1 MPEALITYFGQL
13 AKVNCDGNCKKACGL
28 NGRPKVQLSA
38 DEDDYA
44 FLADD
49 ELGEAPADPGTYEGN
64 DAKPESAAGFPNKWC
79 VRECE
84 RCARSKPGECDLPL
98 AIKSFSKRVYNL
110 NWRNAVEK
118 SRDEIPNV
126 NELDEIS
133 GMTEAEFRAWA
144 ELAGERAQA
153 LSDILAKVFTPAVR
167 EET

>member
-1 MPEALITYFGQL
+1 MPEALVTYCGQL
-13 AKVNCDGNCKKACGL
+13 IKVNCDGNCKKAWGI
-28 NGRPKVQLSA
+28 NSRPKVQLSD

-64 DAKPESAAGFPNKWC
+64 DAKPESVARFPNKWC

-84 RCARSKPGECDLPL
+84 RCARSKPSECDLPL

-133 GMTEAEFRAWA
+133 GMTEAEFQAWA
-144 ELAGERAQA
+144 ELIGECAQA
-153 LSDILAKVFTPAVR
+153 ISDVLAKAFTPAIR